1 LDSETFS
8 GISFPKQII
17 LWILRHLGKSNHEST
32 EIIASLFSRLN
43 KRGQFGDEIACLEG
57 IKFDEN
63 VAALSLKCRFPQN
76 YQENCNY
83 ENQWLED

>member
-1 LDSETFS
+1 MNQPRLSQVFS
-8 GISFPKQII
+8 LAWTKGV
-17 LWILRHLGKSNHEST
+17 N
-32 EIIASLFSRLN
+32 
-43 KRGQFGDEIACLEG
+43 GDEIACLEG

-63 VAALSLKCRFPQN
+63 VGALSLKCRFPQN